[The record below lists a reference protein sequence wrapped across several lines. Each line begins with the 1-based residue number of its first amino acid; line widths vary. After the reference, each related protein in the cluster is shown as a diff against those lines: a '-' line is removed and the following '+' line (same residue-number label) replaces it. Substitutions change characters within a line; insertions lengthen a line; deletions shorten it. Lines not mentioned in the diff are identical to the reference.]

1 MKLNGL
7 GILMSGFAARVA
19 RALSRLISGIGRHR
33 GIFYVNGAGTLPPP
47 LTSDEEARVIA
58 ELDGNG
64 GGAAR
69 QTLIEHNLRLVV
81 YIAGKF
87 GNTGTGIEDLVSIGT
102 IGLIKAINTF
112 RADKNIKLATYASR
126 CIENEILMYIRKSS
140 GKREVSIDEPL
151 SVDWDGNEL
160 LLSDILG
167 SDEDDI
173 SRDLEKNEEKKTIRD
188 AIRGL
193 DEREQVIINLRYG
206 LNGGRELTQ
215 KEVADM
221 MGISQ
226 SYISRLEKKI
236 LSRLGEELRG
246 KV

>member
-58 ELDGNG
+58 ELDGNSS
-64 GGAAR
+64 GAAR

-81 YIAGKF
+81 YIAGQF

-167 SDEDDI
+167 SDEDDV

>member
-1 MKLNGL
+1 
-7 GILMSGFAARVA
+7 MSGFAARVA

-58 ELDGNG
+58 ELDGND

>member
-81 YIAGKF
+81 
-87 GNTGTGIEDLVSIGT
+87 
-102 IGLIKAINTF
+102 
-112 RADKNIKLATYASR
+112 
-126 CIENEILMYIRKSS
+126 
-140 GKREVSIDEPL
+140 
-151 SVDWDGNEL
+151 
-160 LLSDILG
+160 
-167 SDEDDI
+167 
-173 SRDLEKNEEKKTIRD
+173 
-188 AIRGL
+188 
-193 DEREQVIINLRYG
+193 
-206 LNGGRELTQ
+206 
-215 KEVADM
+215 
-221 MGISQ
+221 
-226 SYISRLEKKI
+226 
-236 LSRLGEELRG
+236 
-246 KV
+246 